1 MELSDIVRD
10 AACGLVVGF
19 GVGASGACE
28 KTGEMFTAAA
38 DNFSGKE
45 LRDLGVND
53 YILEK
58 TRDFERHSK
67 LTLPAITSMGYS
79 LVTSVVTDALVLQ
92 SMVFSMPTAYIGRVV
107 GSAARRFVSKRYGDM
122 KVFESIKNDP
132 ENTLSYLPK
141 KTRKLIDDSF
151 GEVERIV
158 LLGMDPKEEELVVK
172 EGPLKRMADAI
183 INDKKPYSLLLMKWT
198 RDKFYDV
205 LRQAS
210 LQKNIM
216 DFYEKVPEG
225 VNIGILGDARNTN
238 LKIFEVDDK
247 SLKTYTASFKVFKV
261 ASNDPST
268 PKIEIESSPA
278 EIKIV
283 KSEDWGKDY
292 KRLATEIMKSQ
303 DGYTTMIIKS
313 LPGMPNGFRT
323 MIVTESFMA
332 AHADYQKEKAYF
344 SRYTA

>member
-1 MELSDIVRD
+1 
-10 AACGLVVGF
+10 
-19 GVGASGACE
+19 
-28 KTGEMFTAAA
+28 
-38 DNFSGKE
+38 
-45 LRDLGVND
+45 
-53 YILEK
+53 
-58 TRDFERHSK
+58 
-67 LTLPAITSMGYS
+67 
-79 LVTSVVTDALVLQ
+79 
-92 SMVFSMPTAYIGRVV
+92 MVASMPTAYLGRVV

-141 KTRKLIDDSF
+141 KTRELIDDSF
-151 GEVERIV
+151 GEIERIV

-198 RDKFYDV
+198 HDKFYDV

-247 SLKTYTASFKVFKV
+247 SLKTYTANFKVFKV
-261 ASNDPST
+261 AENDPST

-292 KRLATEIMKSQ
+292 KRLAAEIMKSQ

-313 LPGMPNGFRT
+313 LPGMPDGFRT